1 MNRLA
6 QSKSPYLLQHAHN
19 PVDWREWNDETLAEA
34 REQDRPIFLSIGYS
48 TCHWC
53 HVMERESFE
62 NQAVA
67 DLMNQNFINIKLDR
81 EERPD
86 LDRVYMLFVQAT
98 NQGQGGWPMSV
109 FLTPDLRPFFG
120 GTYFPPRDSYG
131 RPGFSTLLSSI
142 AGSWKSDRERIFE
155 AASNAAEFL
164 SRIASD
170 ETAESDDSGELKWE
184 EVFSLAC
191 AQLSSQF
198 DEQWGGFGPAPK
210 FPRPVTHD
218 FLHRVYAATGDKSM
232 IKMSRRTLEAMSRG
246 GMRDHLGGG
255 FHRYSVDEQ
264 WIVSHFEKMLYDQ
277 AQLVISLL
285 EIGQISGDASFFSVA
300 RSTLD
305 YVLRDLRHPEGG
317 FYSAEDADSYAQ
329 QSDKEK
335 REGAFYVWSRTE
347 IEQVLG
353 EDAPLFC
360 AFYNVR
366 HEGNAPRTGDPH
378 GEFRGLNILFEA
390 RPLTEAAA
398 QFGLS
403 EEAALQVLEA
413 GRAKLF
419 GVREARPRPH
429 RDEKII
435 VSWNGLAISAF
446 ARAGAILGEPR
457 YLQAAERA
465 AAFIQRELW
474 DEASQ
479 TLKRHYKDGAS
490 PVGAFADDYAALA
503 RAMLDLFEA
512 SGKAGHL
519 EWAQALQATLARD
532 FWDAGRGAYFSS
544 APDPHVL
551 VRLKDDYDG
560 AEPAASSLAAHTDL
574 RLGELGDAAAGERV
588 DKTLAAFADRL
599 AQVPSSMPELLCA
612 ALARHT
618 APQHIVLAGDEASD
632 DLQVLARAAREKF
645 TPFASVVILTPQ
657 NRDKLSR
664 LMPWTSA
671 MSKVNGRAAA
681 YVCRDF
687 ACRAPVTTVEE
698 LREAL
703 SR

>member
-19 PVDWREWNDETLAEA
+19 PVDWREWNEETLAEA
-34 REQDRPIFLSIGYS
+34 RAQDKPIFLSIGYS

-62 NQAVA
+62 SQAVA

-109 FLTPDLRPFFG
+109 FLTPDLKPFFG

-131 RPGFSTLLSSI
+131 RPGFSTLLRSI
-142 AGSWKSDRERIFE
+142 ASSWKSSREKIFE
-155 AASNAAEFL
+155 AAANAGEFL
-164 SRIASD
+164 TRIAQD
-170 ETAESDDSGELKWE
+170 EPPEGGEPKWE
-184 EVFSLAC
+184 EVFSLAL
-191 AQLSSQF
+191 AQFASQYDDNF
-198 DEQWGGFGPAPK
+198 GGFGDAPK

-218 FLHRVYAATGDKSM
+218 FLHRVFAATGAQDAV
-232 IKMSRRTLEAMSRG
+232 KMSRLTLEAMSHG

-255 FHRYSVDEQ
+255 FHRYSVDEK
-264 WIVSHFEKMLYDQ
+264 WIVSHYEKMLYDQ
-277 AQLVISLL
+277 AQLVIALL
-285 EIGQISGDASFFSVA
+285 EMGQISGDGFFFQTA

-305 YVLRDLRHPEGG
+305 YILRDLSHPEGG

-329 QSDKEK
+329 EGDDHK
-335 REGAFYVWSRTE
+335 REGAFYVWSRTQ

-353 EDAPLFC
+353 ASAPLFC
-360 AFYNVR
+360 AYYNVR

-390 RPLTEAAA
+390 RPLA
-398 QFGLS
+398 QVAGEFGMS
-403 EEAALQVLEA
+403 EQDALQVLEA
-413 GRAKLF
+413 GRARLF
-419 GVREARPRPH
+419 DVREARPRPH
-429 RDEKII
+429 RDEKVI

-446 ARAGAILGEPR
+446 ARAGAILDEPM

-465 AAFIQRELW
+465 ASFIKRELF
-474 DEASQ
+474 DEGSG

-490 PVGAFADDYAALA
+490 PVLAFADDYAALS

-512 SGKAGHL
+512 TGHVEHL
-519 EWAQALQATLARD
+519 EWAQVLENTLTRD
-532 FWDAGRGAYFSS
+532 FYDAERGAYFSS

-560 AEPAASSLAAHTDL
+560 AEPAASSLAAHNDL
-574 RLGELGDAAAGERV
+574 RLSELGDVASGERV
-588 DKTLAAFADRL
+588 DKTLGAFADRL
-599 AQVPSSMPELLCA
+599 AQVPSAMPEMLAA

-618 APQHIVLAGDEASD
+618 APQHIVLVGDEGAQ

-645 TPFASVVILTPQ
+645 LPFASVVLLTPQ
-657 NRDKLSR
+657 NRDRLSA
-664 LMPWTSA
+664 LMPWLSA
-671 MSKVNGRAAA
+671 MSKVNGHAAA

-687 ACRAPVTTVEE
+687 ACLAPVTSAQE
-698 LREAL
+698 LRDTLA
-703 SR
+703 R